1 MQACQS
7 LIVICA
13 IDADM
18 PIDILAEGLAYL
30 GEDRLITVFAH
41 WAVRKV
47 SVHTGAIPVQ
57 LFT

>member
-1 MQACQS
+1 MQTCQS
-7 LIVICA
+7 LIIVCA
-13 IDADM
+13 IDADV

-30 GEDRLITVFAH
+30 SEDRLITVLTH
-41 WAVRKV
+41 RAVRKV